1 MHSDGKTRL
10 TLGLMLVPVVFGL
23 ALLTSGCNTMRGMGE
38 DVEAAGGAMADTAED
53 TEEEME
59 EGMEGE
65 TE

>member
-1 MHSDGKTRL
+1 MHNDAKTRL
-10 TLGLMLVPVVFGL
+10 PLGLVLVPVVFGL

-38 DVEAAGGAMADTAED
+38 DVEAAGGAMAGTAED